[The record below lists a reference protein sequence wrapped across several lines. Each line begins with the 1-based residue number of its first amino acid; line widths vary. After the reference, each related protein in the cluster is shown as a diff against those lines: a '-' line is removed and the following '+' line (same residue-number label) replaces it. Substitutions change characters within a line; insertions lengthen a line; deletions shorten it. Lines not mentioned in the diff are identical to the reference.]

1 MLTLVYQVHVIEC
14 VPCIG
19 LVANRQ
25 ATVRFHFVLKKKKKK
40 RSSHQT
46 SLGMQCAALH
56 GGGLVETRRWRLSAR
71 KRKAEALGLARHNKK
86 TQKKGRKIEKRR
98 EGQRRETKSIPPPL
112 KSLTRRWKPHK
123 IINISR
129 MHAAHYLHSCIQ

>member
-40 RSSHQT
+40 GRH
-46 SLGMQCAALH
+46 
-56 GGGLVETRRWRLSAR
+56 TRHL
-71 KRKAEALGLARHNKK
+71 
-86 TQKKGRKIEKRR
+86 
-98 EGQRRETKSIPPPL
+98 
-112 KSLTRRWKPHK
+112 
-123 IINISR
+123 
-129 MHAAHYLHSCIQ
+129 

>member
-40 RSSHQT
+40 VVT
-46 SLGMQCAALH
+46 
-56 GGGLVETRRWRLSAR
+56 
-71 KRKAEALGLARHNKK
+71 
-86 TQKKGRKIEKRR
+86 
-98 EGQRRETKSIPPPL
+98 PD
-112 KSLTRRWKPHK
+112 
-123 IINISR
+123 ISR
-129 MHAAHYLHSCIQ
+129 NAMRGVARRRVGGDKTMEAEC